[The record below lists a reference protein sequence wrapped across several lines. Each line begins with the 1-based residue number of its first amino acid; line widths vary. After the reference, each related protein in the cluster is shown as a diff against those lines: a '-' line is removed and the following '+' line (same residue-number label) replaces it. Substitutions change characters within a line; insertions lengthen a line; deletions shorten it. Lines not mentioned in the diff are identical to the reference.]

1 MAFRLALAAV
11 LLVLGAHA
19 ALAAPI
25 AEGLA
30 DHSVTSWTDL
40 YNAFNA
46 NPVVLLN
53 NNYAA
58 WQVPQGILQSR
69 FVKLSAQLDF

>member
-1 MAFRLALAAV
+1 MAFNV
-11 LLVLGAHA
+11 
-19 ALAAPI
+19 
-25 AEGLA
+25 
-30 DHSVTSWTDL
+30 DL